1 MVIEMKSFTKLL
13 TGAIPVATVTSQYE
27 PERLV
32 ESSQKNGQS
41 SAEDALRSVGLKI
54 KLITPTAFGVQ
65 FDMARKYEDAII
77 ADALVG
83 FDYDTKG
90 NMIFVKF

>member
-1 MVIEMKSFTKLL
+1 M
-13 TGAIPVATVTSQYE
+13 ATVTSQYE

-32 ESSQKNGQS
+32 ENSQKNGQQ
-41 SAEDALRSVGLKI
+41 SAEDALRAVGLKI

-65 FDMARKYEDAII
+65 FDMARKYEDTVI
-77 ADALVG
+77 ADALEG
-83 FDYDTKG
+83 FEYDTKG